1 MTGSIRDL
9 TVRLTRLTPADAE
22 IILDVHLAVGQPT
35 SEIRGRLIGPH
46 CLYSTTIEVAHPVH
60 MLPRAHGQP
69 HSRRAKVII
78 PEPAWWDCESPFL
91 YHGPIELWEH
101 EHKIGETR
109 LRIGLRHA
117 EWKGDRL
124 HWNGRPM
131 ELRSQALSHV
141 DDETLRNLREQ
152 QFNSVV
158 VPAAMARSVWPVA
171 DRVGMLVFAD
181 GAIESNGLLHPSA
194 VPARIH

>member
-1 MTGSIRDL
+1 
-9 TVRLTRLTPADAE
+9 
-22 IILDVHLAVGQPT
+22 
-35 SEIRGRLIGPH
+35 
-46 CLYSTTIEVAHPVH
+46 
-60 MLPRAHGQP
+60 
-69 HSRRAKVII
+69 
-78 PEPAWWDCESPFL
+78 
-91 YHGPIELWEH
+91 
-101 EHKIGETR
+101 
-109 LRIGLRHA
+109 
-117 EWKGDRL
+117 
-124 HWNGRPM
+124 M